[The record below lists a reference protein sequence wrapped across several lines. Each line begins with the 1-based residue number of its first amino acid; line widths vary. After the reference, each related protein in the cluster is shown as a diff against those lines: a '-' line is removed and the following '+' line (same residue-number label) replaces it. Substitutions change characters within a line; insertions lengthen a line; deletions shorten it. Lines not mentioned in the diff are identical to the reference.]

1 MTGEGTVR
9 SEHPNTPYAGRMS
22 DDSALGDLASAT
34 VVVAAGRPPA
44 TPNQPLNVPVV
55 LTSTYT
61 ASDSAPQPGD
71 LGYGRWGNPT
81 WTALEET
88 VGRLEGGPALAFA
101 SGMAAISAVLG
112 LVPLGGTVVIPDTPY
127 SGTSQLTREL
137 EAAGRLRVRTA
148 PQADT
153 GAVLAALAGADL
165 IVLESP
171 SNPLLDIADLRTIL
185 AAARAQGVLS
195 VVDNTFATPLLQQPL
210 SLGAHLVVHAAT
222 KYLSGHSDVL
232 LGIVVTEPDPENDL
246 LGRLHGHR
254 TINGAIPGPMEA
266 WLALRGIRT
275 LAVRLERA
283 SSNAAELARRLGD
296 HPAVSRVR
304 YPGLPG
310 DPGHQ
315 LALTQM
321 RGFGAMLSIELVGQS
336 GEQAEK
342 VCAGV
347 RLWTHTT
354 SLGGV
359 ESTLERRRRHGGES
373 VLVPESLIRLSAGI
387 EDVDDLWNDLKRSLD
402 AAVL

>member
-1 MTGEGTVR
+1 
-9 SEHPNTPYAGRMS
+9 MS
-22 DDSALGDLASAT
+22 DDSTLGDLASAT
-34 VVVAAGRPPA
+34 VVVTAGRPPA

-61 ASDSAPQPGD
+61 ASDFAPQPGD

-81 WTALEET
+81 WTALEDT
-88 VGRLEGGPALAFA
+88 VGALEGGPALAFG
-101 SGMAAISAVLG
+101 SGMAAISAVFA

-127 SGTSQLTREL
+127 SGTSQLAREL
-137 EAAGRLRVRTA
+137 EAAGRIRVRPV

-153 GAVLAALAGADL
+153 EAVLAALDGADL

-171 SNPLLDIADLRTIL
+171 SNPMMDVADLPTIL
-185 AAARAQGVLS
+185 AAARQGGVLS
-195 VVDNTFATPLLQQPL
+195 AVDNTFATPLLQQPL

-246 LGRLHGHR
+246 YGRLLGHR

-266 WLALRGIRT
+266 WLALRGMRT
-275 LAVRLERA
+275 LAVRIERA
-283 SSNAAELARRLGD
+283 SANAAELARRLGD
-296 HPAVSRVR
+296 HPAVSQVR
-304 YPGLPG
+304 YPGLSSH
-310 DPGHQ
+310 PGHQ
-315 LALTQM
+315 RALAQM
-321 RGFGAMLSIELVGQS
+321 RGFGAMLSFELVGQS
-336 GEQAEK
+336 AEQAER
-342 VCAGV
+342 VCANV

-373 VLVPESLIRLSAGI
+373 VLVPESLIRLSVGI
-387 EDVDDLWNDLKRSLD
+387 EDVDDLWNDLQQALE

>member
-1 MTGEGTVR
+1 
-9 SEHPNTPYAGRMS
+9 MS
-22 DDSALGDLASAT
+22 DDSTLGDLASAT
-34 VVVAAGRPPA
+34 VVVTAGRPPA

-55 LTSTYT
+55 LTSPYT
-61 ASDSAPQPGD
+61 ASDFAPQPGD

-81 WTALEET
+81 WTALEDT
-88 VGRLEGGPALAFA
+88 VGALEGGPALAFG
-101 SGMAAISAVLG
+101 SGMAAISAVFA

-127 SGTSQLTREL
+127 SGTSQLAREL
-137 EAAGRLRVRTA
+137 EAAGRIRVRPV

-153 GAVLAALAGADL
+153 EAVLAALDGADL

-171 SNPLLDIADLRTIL
+171 SNPMMDVADLPAVL
-185 AAARAQGVLS
+185 AAARQGGVLS
-195 VVDNTFATPLLQQPL
+195 AVDNTFATPLLQQPL

-246 LGRLHGHR
+246 YGRLLGHR

-266 WLALRGIRT
+266 WLALRGMRT
-275 LAVRLERA
+275 LAVRIERA
-283 SSNAAELARRLGD
+283 SANAAELARRLGD
-296 HPAVSRVR
+296 HPAVSQVR
-304 YPGLPG
+304 YPGLPSH
-310 DPGHQ
+310 PGHQ
-315 LALTQM
+315 RALAQM
-321 RGFGAMLSIELVGQS
+321 RGFGAMLSFELVGQS
-336 GEQAEK
+336 AEQAER
-342 VCAGV
+342 VCANV

-373 VLVPESLIRLSAGI
+373 VLVPESLIRLSVGI
-387 EDVDDLWNDLKRSLD
+387 EDVDDLWNDLKQALE

>member
-1 MTGEGTVR
+1 
-9 SEHPNTPYAGRMS
+9 MS

-34 VVVAAGRPPA
+34 VVVTAGRPPG

-88 VGRLEGGPALAFA
+88 VGALEGGPALAFG

-112 LVPLGGTVVIPDTPY
+112 LVPLGGTVLIPETPY
-127 SGTSQLTREL
+127 SGTSQLAREL
-137 EAAGRLRVRTA
+137 EAAGRLQVRA
-148 PQADT
+148 VPQADT
-153 GAVLAALAGADL
+153 EAVLAALAGADL

-171 SNPLLDIADLRTIL
+171 SNPMMEVPDLPAIL
-185 AAARAQGVLS
+185 AAARERGVLGA
-195 VVDNTFATPLLQQPL
+195 VDNTFATPLLQQPL
-210 SLGAHLVVHAAT
+210 SLGAHLVVHSAT

-232 LGIVVTEPDPENDL
+232 LGIVVTEPDPEHDL
-246 LGRLHGHR
+246 WGRLHGHR

-275 LAVRLERA
+275 LAVRMERA
-283 SSNAAELARRLGD
+283 SANAAELARRLGD
-296 HPAVSRVR
+296 HPAVAQVR
-304 YPGLPG
+304 YPGLPSH
-310 DPGHQ
+310 PGHDR
-315 LALTQM
+315 ARAQM

-342 VCAGV
+342 VCSGV

-373 VLVPESLIRLSAGI
+373 VLVPESLIRLSVGI
-387 EDVDDLWNDLKRSLD
+387 EDVDDLWNDLKQALE